1 MPFLNFKLG
10 IQGSQTAM
18 SFCVSEEDQTFNR
31 DKHSMT
37 KIIALLKL
45 SQFHKKHP
53 KLFTTDELV
62 EKDVN

>member
-1 MPFLNFKLG
+1 
-10 IQGSQTAM
+10 M

-37 KIIALLKL
+37 KIIALLRL
-45 SQFHKKHP
+45 SQYHKQHS
-53 KLFTTDELV
+53 KLFTTDELM